1 MCVGCAKFP
10 RDTFSEEVQ
19 NVPKNAPPPSGPI
32 AFILNSEEAMFAE
45 MRDLNF
51 RAVGQ
56 FLSKEA
62 KKITAAYEVSGARQ
76 TLSRGCMCVM

>member
-1 MCVGCAKFP
+1 M
-10 RDTFSEEVQ
+10 FSEEVQ
-19 NVPKNAPPPSGPI
+19 NVPKNAPPPTGPI
-32 AFILNSEEAMFAE
+32 AFILNSEESMFAE

-62 KKITAAYEVSGARQ
+62 KKIASAFEVHQ
-76 TLSRGCMCVM
+76 

>member
-1 MCVGCAKFP
+1 MCVHVGCAKFP

-19 NVPKNAPPPSGPI
+19 NVPKSAPPPSGPI

-62 KKITAAYEVSGARQ
+62 KKITAAYEVSGA
-76 TLSRGCMCVM
+76 